1 MIAKVRY
8 IKEKQKKTKY
18 FFNLKKNKRDP
29 AIIKVLQN
37 KNRKII
43 IDTNEMCKIAIE
55 YHQILQKVPERQKDE
70 IQNIKEILN
79 NIINK
84 LKKEN

>member
-1 MIAKVRY
+1 
-8 IKEKQKKTKY
+8 
-18 FFNLKKNKRDP
+18 
-29 AIIKVLQN
+29 
-37 KNRKII
+37 
-43 IDTNEMCKIAIE
+43 MCKIATE